1 MGILQKEIFGGGV
14 MNKEK
19 EMIERNIELS
29 AEFSRYLFEH
39 PEVETKIPI
48 DAEIVLLPEF
58 DKELKK
64 FNLQLGKNIEADG
77 GRVVCIL
84 IKNIRPKALSRI
96 EKIEFESVAN

>member
-1 MGILQKEIFGGGV
+1 MGILQKEIFEGGV

-77 GRVVCIL
+77 GRFQSL
-84 IKNIRPKALSRI
+84 HH
-96 EKIEFESVAN
+96 